1 MIEMVQYD
9 YIRYL
14 YFNEGLNQ
22 RSIAKKIGVH
32 RKTVKRAI
40 ENTEQK
46 YNLTAV
52 KDKPINGKYEDL
64 VEKLL
69 SENSTKPRKHKLTK
83 KRMYELLQEEDY
95 EGSYSAFTSLTRFIE
110 QKLNINVSEAFLKLK
125 HKPGTLQVD
134 FGEMVVMQNHVPR
147 KIIVFC
153 AKLCNSKIEFI
164 KAYPKQSTEF
174 FLDGLNSA
182 FKFLGGIPR
191 KIMFDNLKQAVKN
204 MSVNGGRILQDS
216 FIRFKSF
223 YAFDA
228 VFCGPR
234 KGNEKGAVENLVKYT
249 RNNYFLPYLEFDDFE
264 SLNRLILKHCIK
276 RMNTGKAD
284 GKTWLELFDKEKET
298 GFLELKDIYDP
309 SVIVE
314 AKVDT
319 YQLIHIESNRYSVP
333 TQYVGHTVQVR
344 LYPFK
349 VVIYEKGVLIAE
361 HERLFG
367 RNKESLDPYHF
378 LDLLQR
384 KPRAYEDAEVIQDWK
399 LPQIFSEYH
408 HQLQAHRQSISK
420 GTKEFIDILKLT
432 KKYGIKRIEYILNDF
447 NKANRYSYQEILSY
461 LRSTEESK
469 SNSLTLDYDTLEKL
483 NVLDIKSE
491 NMPLDAYSDL
501 MNIGGGMQ

>member
-1 MIEMVQYD
+1 MIELVQYD
-9 YIRYL
+9 YIRFL
-14 YFNEGLNQ
+14 YFNEGLSQ
-22 RSIAKKIGVH
+22 RSIAKKMRIH

-40 ENTEQK
+40 ENPEQK
-46 YNLTAV
+46 YHLSTA
-52 KDKPINGKYEDL
+52 KDKPINGKYNEL
-64 VEKLL
+64 VKKLL
-69 SENSTKPRKHKLTK
+69 IENSTKPRKYKLTK
-83 KRMYELLQEEDY
+83 KRMYELLQEEHY
-95 EGSYSAFTSLTRFIE
+95 EGSYSAFTCLTRSIE
-110 QKLNINVSEAFLKLK
+110 QELNINVPEAFLKLK

-134 FGEMVVMQNHVPR
+134 FGEMIVMQNHVPR
-147 KIIVFC
+147 KVIVFC
-153 AKLCNSKIEFI
+153 AKLCNSKVEFI

-174 FLDGLNSA
+174 FLDGLNSV

-223 YAFDA
+223 YAFEA

-249 RNNYFLPYLEFDDFE
+249 RNNYFLPYLEFNNFDD
-264 SLNRLILKHCIK
+264 LNKLILKQCIK

-284 GKTWLELFDKEKET
+284 GNTWLELFNQEKGT

-333 TQYVGHTVQVR
+333 TRYVDRKVQVR

-349 VVIYEKGVLIAE
+349 VVIYENGTVIAE

-399 LPQIFSEYH
+399 LPEIFSEYH
-408 HQLQAHRQSISK
+408 HQLQAHRQSVSK

-432 KKYGIKRIEYILNDF
+432 KRYGINRIGDILADF
-447 NKANRYSYQEILSY
+447 DKSNHYSYQEILSY
-461 LRSTEESK
+461 LRSSEETQN
-469 SNSLTLDYDTLEKL
+469 NSLVLDYDTLER
-483 NVLDIKSE
+483 LDILNIKSQ
-491 NMPLDAYSDL
+491 NMPIDAYSKLID
-501 MNIGGGMQ
+501 IGGNIH